1 VRSRNGQIHEK
12 DIRGL
17 TGPFFRDQSDGE
29 EVMRTSRAVLC
40 LGVLIGFASA
50 GWATEGKKITIGI
63 SQIVEH
69 PALDAARQ
77 GFIDALQDAG
87 YVEGRNVVF
96 DVQIAQGNMATANS
110 IAKALVGRNVD
121 LIHSI
126 ATPTSQACV
135 NATQKIPIVI
145 SSVTD
150 PVGAGLVKS
159 LEQPGG
165 NVTGT
170 TDRSPVDRQLELMR
184 EIQPRIV
191 KLGFIYNA
199 GEDNSV
205 SSLKQLRDETV
216 RHGIEVVEA
225 TVSNS
230 SGVLMAARSLV
241 GKVDAITIPT
251 DNTVVSA
258 FEAVVKVC
266 EESRIPLYAAD
277 IDSVPRGAIA
287 ALAID
292 YYRLG
297 RQSGD
302 MAVRI
307 LRGAQPGTMPVETLK
322 DLKLVVSPKAAE
334 KMGVTLPDAV
344 LKRADKVLE

>member
-1 VRSRNGQIHEK
+1 MRYFKILLAILLVLSVSGTA
-12 DIRGL
+12 L
-17 TGPFFRDQSDGE
+17 TQD
-29 EVMRTSRAVLC
+29 V
-40 LGVLIGFASA
+40 
-50 GWATEGKKITIGI
+50 KKVTIGI

-77 GFIDALQDAG
+77 GFIDSLAEHG
-87 YVEGRNVVF
+87 YIEGKNVTY
-96 DVQIAQGNMATANS
+96 DIQIAQGNMATANS
-110 IAKALVGRNVD
+110 IAKALVGEEVN

-135 NATQKIPIVI
+135 NATKTIPIVI

-159 LEQPGG
+159 LEHPGG

-170 TDRSPVDRQLELMR
+170 TDRSPVDRQLDLIL
-184 EIQPRIV
+184 EIVPKAKRI
-191 KLGFIYNA
+191 GFMYNS
-199 GEDNSV
+199 GEDNSI
-205 SSLKQLRDETV
+205 SSLKQLQEAAAKRNM
-216 RHGIEVVEA
+216 EVVEA

-230 SGVLMAARSLV
+230 SGVYLAAKSLV
-241 GKVDAITIPT
+241 GQVDVIHIPT

-258 FEAVVKVC
+258 FESVVKVC
-266 EESRIPLYAAD
+266 EENKIPLFAAD

-307 LRGAQPGTMPVETLK
+307 LQGANPADMPVETLK
-322 DLKLVVSPKAAE
+322 DLKLVVNENAAQ
-334 KMGVTLPDAV
+334 KMGVSLPETV
-344 LKRADKVLE
+344 VKRADKVL

>member
-1 VRSRNGQIHEK
+1 
-12 DIRGL
+12 
-17 TGPFFRDQSDGE
+17 
-29 EVMRTSRAVLC
+29 MRTIKTALC
-40 LGVLIGFASA
+40 LGMMIGCAVM
-50 GWATEGKKITIGI
+50 GWAAEEKKITIGI

-77 GFIDALQDAG
+77 GFMDALKDAG
-87 YVEGRNVVF
+87 YLEGRNVVF
-96 DVQIAQGNMATANS
+96 DVQIAQGNMATANT
-110 IAKALVGRNVD
+110 IAKGFAGRNVD

-170 TDRSPVDRQLELMR
+170 TDRSPVDRQLELIR
-184 EIQPRIV
+184 EIQPKIH

-205 SSLKQLRDETV
+205 SSLKQLRDEAG

-241 GKVDAITIPT
+241 GKVDAVYIPT

-266 EESRIPLYAAD
+266 EENRLPLYAAD
-277 IDSVPRGAIA
+277 IDSVPRGAVA

-297 RQSGD
+297 RQSGE

-307 LRGAQPGTMPVETLK
+307 LKGAPPATMPVETLK
-322 DLKLVVSPKAAE
+322 DLKLVVNRRSAD
-334 KMGVTLPDAV
+334 KMGVTLPEAV
-344 LKRADKVLE
+344 LQRADKVLE